1 MATPTN
7 LKTGP
12 VDIGVNAYSKPV
24 NETAVNALGSMFESL
39 TRIEKES
46 KAKKFQQQERTY
58 QAETEAQLGTTAGI
72 FARGARLQQESLNR
86 NLSEDEARELGEY
99 MKAQSSREDAY
110 LQGRKTYR
118 AYLLDA
124 QSRLRAAIQMRPDLA
139 DEFRKA
145 SVRELGVDVG
155 NAAMQLWQED
165 MEYLKAQGK
174 SESKYDASDVMTY
187 AKGWQQQL
195 KDAGSPEYESFS
207 QVATT
212 AMAIAFSDP
221 TGAMAMIESAG
232 QQVVLKDP
240 NVKVTSEVSKSIA
253 AIDAIDTQV
262 NQLAAL
268 IASDANYYRSNPEAF
283 EQLKKVYS
291 DNRAK
296 ILEIRATLSGLQQ
309 THEGKRVT
317 AELDRIN
324 NMINTT
330 FKEEAITDPAVLNT
344 KAEAV
349 MASQRYG
356 IDSVVATQVTNA
368 TKGAPKPN
376 IEYAHSLAGSSAD
389 ALEKSKLKDDGTG
402 KSEPIISSSFS
413 GRVKDSRA
421 LGSAVDALLSNAPG
435 RMNPA
440 GGAITQSTFSM
451 DAPDI
456 VNTLL
461 NVSASGYYK
470 YDTGQRYKD
479 GPRAGEAIYGFMG
492 IESFLSRGSG
502 AVVKLASTTT
512 ATNETAGKGW
522 LDLLLQQADP
532 DQRKKIVLS
541 VSMMLSGANTS
552 LYNDI
557 VNNLPSDAL
566 KDEFQRIH
574 YATDLAKFV
583 ESGGVFTAVPKRIER
598 VVVNGEKAK
607 PSPELTTAINSYF
620 AGRGLLFKD
629 GFASWDKLA
638 TFVVNSS
645 APAQPKPTK

>member
-39 TRIEKES
+39 TKIEKES

-195 KDAGSPEYESFS
+195 KEAGSPEYESFS

-253 AIDAIDTQV
+253 AIDEIDKQV
-262 NQLAAL
+262 TQLAAL
-268 IASDANYYRSNPEAF
+268 LASDANYYRNNPEAF

-296 ILEIRATLSGLQQ
+296 VLEIRSSLSGFSE
-309 THEGKRVT
+309 THEGKRVA
-317 AELDRIN
+317 AELTRIDK
-324 NMINTT
+324 MLDSI
-330 FKEEAITDPAVLNT
+330 FKEEAITDPAVLGT
-344 KAEAV
+344 KADAV
-349 MASQRYG
+349 IASQQYG
-356 IDSVVATQVTNA
+356 IDSVVATQVTTA

-376 IEYAHSLAGSSAD
+376 VGYAHALAGAGMD
-389 ALEKSKLKDDGTG
+389 AVTKMDTNAGA
-402 KSEPIISSSFS
+402 EPFISSSFS

-440 GGAITQSTFSM
+440 GGAITMSTFSM

-456 VNTLL
+456 VNTLM

-492 IESFLSRGSG
+492 IESFFSRGNG
-502 AVVKLASTTT
+502 AVIKLASTTT
-512 ATNETAGKGW
+512 ATKETAGKGW

-532 DQRKKIVLS
+532 EQRKKIVFS

-557 VNNLPSDAL
+557 LNNLPNDAL
-566 KDEFQRIH
+566 KNEFQRTH
-574 YATDLAKFV
+574 YATDLALFV
-583 ESGGVFTAVPKRIER
+583 GNGGVLTEAPKRIER
-598 VVVNGEKAK
+598 VVVNGEKVK

-620 AGRGLLFKD
+620 AAGGRGSLFKD